1 MARTFYSVHL
11 MENSKLEGIESNHEK
26 REKASVQPRKD
37 RACVGAATRRQSM
50 RQCSHEKT
58 EHASVQIL
66 KQLWEGVTRLEA
78 RSTNFTSS
86 GTDSFGFRIRYTKRL
101 SSLNVQ
107 ATVLALR
114 SCVLASNLFGKSEPL
129 PILNG
134 LWKGKSS
141 TTFDH
146 TAEYT
151 FPVCVHR
158 GARTKLS
165 WLSSQP

>member
-1 MARTFYSVHL
+1 M
-11 MENSKLEGIESNHEK
+11 
-26 REKASVQPRKD
+26 
-37 RACVGAATRRQSM
+37 
-50 RQCSHEKT
+50 
-58 EHASVQIL
+58 QIL